1 MTPLLFEVKYIGSC
15 GCDSITLQNE
25 LGLISF
31 NDIAIEE
38 NKDEMD
44 INKITDLMISFNKK
58 KKTKKNKQKIN

>member
-1 MTPLLFEVKYIGSC
+1 MFNNKIKDVFKEYINKCCLIVEGRK
-15 GCDSITLQNE
+15 
-25 LGLISF
+25 LISF

-58 KKTKKNKQKIN
+58 KKTKKNK

>member
-1 MTPLLFEVKYIGSC
+1 MFNNKIKDVFKEYIDKCYLIVEGRK
-15 GCDSITLQNE
+15 
-25 LGLISF
+25 LISF

-58 KKTKKNKQKIN
+58 KKTKKNK